1 MEKSIS
7 FSTYLAI
14 ASFAIGTLLLALHK
28 LFPTEDYIVVIGL
41 FYVVFATILNS
52 IAFVNLLYQFIEIKR
67 EREAIAIRILILLT
81 NIPIAVFYFF
91 IVIKFNF

>member
-14 ASFAIGTLLLALHK
+14 FSFAIGTLLLVLHK

-41 FYVVFATILNS
+41 FYVFL
-52 IAFVNLLYQFIEIKR
+52 
-67 EREAIAIRILILLT
+67 
-81 NIPIAVFYFF
+81 
-91 IVIKFNF
+91 

>member
-14 ASFAIGTLLLALHK
+14 GSFTIGTLLLALHK
-28 LFPTEDYIVVIGL
+28 LFPTEDHIVVVGL
-41 FYVVFATILNS
+41 FYVLFATLLNS
-52 IAFVNLLYQFIEIKR
+52 IALLNLLYQFITNR
-67 EREAIAIRILILLT
+67 LERETIAIRILILIA
-81 NIPIAVFYFF
+81 NVPIALLYFF